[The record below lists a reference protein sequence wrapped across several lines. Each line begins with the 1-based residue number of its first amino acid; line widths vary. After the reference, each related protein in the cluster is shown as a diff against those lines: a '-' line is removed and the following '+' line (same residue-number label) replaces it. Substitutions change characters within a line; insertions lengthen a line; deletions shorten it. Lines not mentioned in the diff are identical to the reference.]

1 MKALRYLLIV
11 MMLSVASVMF
21 AAAQNLA
28 QQPKAEMKSTSGMM
42 YSGST
47 LPSAA
52 VSGAV
57 VTGAKLG
64 TYSPADGVGKPNK
77 AKKGD
82 WNPGGEPGPDEG
94 DNSEPYEDP
103 LGDAALPLMLLI
115 GAYAV
120 YKVRRRIRA

>member
-1 MKALRYLLIV
+1 

-52 VSGAV
+52 ATGIV
-57 VTGAKLG
+57 VTGSKLG
-64 TYSPADGVGKPNK
+64 TYAPANTTSNNEGPRK
-77 AKKGD
+77 AKRGLDGD
-82 WNPGGEPGPDEG
+82 DDDEKPEG
-94 DNSEPYEDP
+94 WDDP
-103 LGDAALPLMLLI
+103 MKDPVGDAALPLMLLI
-115 GAYAV
+115 GAYAI